1 MSNRHAV
8 IDSKPCHAH
17 KCDYCK
23 SAWMCQGV
31 ACLKKKH
38 RTCYTCSSPEKVAL
52 RAEKKR
58 QEMLRERQSGEQ
70 LYIFRARVGV
80 AGLPAPAWFQ
90 ANGFTFSGSPTPPY
104 SPYSHPYPM
113 LKINPSVMITETE
126 KDKFTKEMVKKAVEE
141 LNMMPTHPWIMH
153 PEAAKDL
160 QKLGLGFQQKI
171 PATEA
176 AEVTEVTYCACG
188 ALMTAKPWDHE
199 TTCPLYDYIYADEQK
214 KLIAGWTSYAISYK
228 IAMESPKL
236 LPEE

>member
-104 SPYSHPYPM
+104 
-113 LKINPSVMITETE
+113 
-126 KDKFTKEMVKKAVEE
+126 
-141 LNMMPTHPWIMH
+141 
-153 PEAAKDL
+153 
-160 QKLGLGFQQKI
+160 
-171 PATEA
+171 
-176 AEVTEVTYCACG
+176 CACG

-199 TTCPLYDYIYADEQK
+199 TTCPLYDYIYA
-214 KLIAGWTSYAISYK
+214 
-228 IAMESPKL
+228 
-236 LPEE
+236 